1 MELADIDKDGYNISI
16 QIDRIHIPSTPSSS
30 PRIAHPFNPP
40 HFFPS
45 PSLIHTLIPDH
56 RNAHLISTFP
66 QFSKLTQSSF
76 DIE

>member
-1 MELADIDKDGYNISI
+1 MNPYSLHSTIIPSNSPSI
-16 QIDRIHIPSTPSSS
+16 QPSS
-30 PRIAHPFNPP
+30 
-40 HFFPS
+40 FFPS